1 MKTKCLNVI
10 EELQQTNSK
19 VNDQEEKIKNLQTK
33 LLEAKE
39 EIDQLLCDRK
49 IEIKVQQ
56 SHYNFIFNFSIYQ
69 LRVLKG

>member
-1 MKTKCLNVI
+1 MKAKCLNVI

-19 VNDQEEKIKNLQTK
+19 VNDQEEKIENLQTK

-49 IEIKVQQ
+49 IEFKVQQ